1 VTQQSHPAQP
11 GRRTPAEH
19 RAATVTRL
27 VPAGTMLDPVASTAV
42 QGALALD
49 LRDLATGVST
59 AEPPAEPGLQ
69 RRSEPRLA
77 AVTEADLSAWAA
89 RFAQAVVEAAGGD
102 RPMSQLLRWTSPT
115 VYAELEQRLRVL
127 TQASALHRRRT
138 VRPQV
143 RSVHVCRPTPASAE
157 VSVHVRYGER
167 SRALAA
173 RLDHRGGR
181 WLCTALAIG

>member
-1 VTQQSHPAQP
+1 MTTPGHPTQP
-11 GRRTPAEH
+11 GHRAHPEP

-27 VPAGTMLDPVASTAV
+27 VPSGPTLDDVGATAV

-49 LRDLATGVST
+49 LRDRPAAQPAPGPASAVR
-59 AEPPAEPGLQ
+59 PPL
-69 RRSEPRLA
+69 LA
-77 AVTEADLSAWAA
+77 AVPVVEHDVSRWAA

-102 RPMSQLLRWTSPT
+102 RPMSQLLRWTSPA
-115 VYAELEQRLRVL
+115 VYAELEQRLRLLSQVP
-127 TQASALHRRRT
+127 APHRRRT

-143 RSVHVCRPTPASAE
+143 RSVHVCRPTASSAE

-181 WLCTALAIG
+181 WLCTALVIG